1 MCGGRRDEGRSD
13 QTLVVWMIFDHFLQW
28 KMDAAKTIVF
38 DVSKGGH
45 FPLDH
50 DYWRTFFW
58 MF

>member
-1 MCGGRRDEGRSD
+1 MGGRRDEGRSD

-38 DVSKGGH
+38 DVNKGGH

-50 DYWRTFFW
+50 DYWRTFF
-58 MF
+58 

>member
-1 MCGGRRDEGRSD
+1 MGGRRDEGRSD

-45 FPLDH
+45 FPSDH